1 MIQFKTRTPRWIIVL
16 IDLGISIV
24 SLALAY
30 FIRFDL
36 NTNLQA
42 MRNEWIQNS
51 GSFVF
56 YILTKFFVFYFF
68 GIHKG
73 LVRYTSTQDLQRIL
87 KATLTC
93 TLLFVVVGM
102 FRAYVFHTTY
112 LFPSSILVMEF
123 IISLSFVLGSRF
135 LIKLLY
141 LESIKTHQEQE
152 NVLIFGAGTMG
163 LIAKKTIENDTRNH
177 QKVVGFLEDNPK
189 LIGNRIDGVAVYSN
203 AKIIETLS
211 ARKVNRVII
220 AIRNP
225 HKESLQQLIDTCLTY
240 QVKVQRV
247 QDPITWVNGELT
259 PQKITKIPIE
269 DLLGRDSIRLNQDSL
284 QVSFEN
290 TTVFISGA
298 AGSIGAGLV
307 QEILQ
312 YNPRTLV
319 LFDQAESP
327 MYELQQALKLLDFST
342 DVRFVIGDICDL
354 NHVSNTFAK
363 YKPQIVF
370 HAAAYK
376 HVPLMEANP
385 KEAIQTNVIGTMNLV
400 NASLNAEVKKFIL
413 ISTDKAVNPTNIMGA
428 SKRLAEM
435 YAQWK
440 NTLGKTH
447 FITTRF
453 GNVLGSNGS
462 VIPLFQKQ
470 IEQGGPIT
478 LTDERI
484 TRYFMTI
491 PEACQLVLDAS
502 YMGKGGEIF
511 VFDMGAS
518 VKILDLAKKMIL
530 LNGLELNKDIEIKI
544 TGLRPGEKLYE
555 ELLADTEQTQAT
567 HHPKILIANTR
578 LIEPSFEMDIA
589 ELLRCLQHE
598 DATDFVRV
606 MKKIVPEF
614 ISQNSE
620 FEKLDL

>member
-51 GSFVF
+51 GSFIF
-56 YILTKFFVFYFF
+56 YILTKFIVFYAF

-87 KATLTC
+87 KATLSC
-93 TLLFVVVGM
+93 TLLFVIVGVI
-102 FRAYVFHTTY
+102 RAQSFHTTY

-141 LESIKTHQEQE
+141 LESIKTDQEKE

-177 QKVVGFLEDNPK
+177 QKVVGFLDDNPK
-189 LIGNRIDGVAVYSN
+189 LIGNRIDGVMVFN
-203 AKIIETLS
+203 ALKMTETLS
-211 ARKVNRVII
+211 SRKVNRVII

-225 HKESLQQLIDTCLTY
+225 NKESLQKLIDNCLHY

-284 QVSFEN
+284 KASFEN

-298 AGSIGAGLV
+298 AGSIGSGLV
-307 QEILQ
+307 LEILQ

-319 LFDQAESP
+319 LFDQAETP
-327 MYELQQALKLLDFST
+327 MYELQQNLKSLKFST
-342 DVRFVIGDICDL
+342 DVRFVMGDICDL
-354 NHVSNTFAK
+354 NHVTKTFST
-363 YKPQIVF
+363 YNPQIVF

-376 HVPLMEANP
+376 HVPLMEENP
-385 KEAIQTNVIGTMNLV
+385 KEAVQTNVVGTMNLV
-400 NASLNAEVKKFIL
+400 KASLQIGVQKFIL

-435 YAQWK
+435 YAQRK

-502 YMGKGGEIF
+502 SMGKG
-511 VFDMGAS
+511 
-518 VKILDLAKKMIL
+518 
-530 LNGLELNKDIEIKI
+530 
-544 TGLRPGEKLYE
+544 EKSLCSTWVS
-555 ELLADTEQTQAT
+555 L
-567 HHPKILIANTR
+567 
-578 LIEPSFEMDIA
+578 
-589 ELLRCLQHE
+589 
-598 DATDFVRV
+598 
-606 MKKIVPEF
+606 
-614 ISQNSE
+614 
-620 FEKLDL
+620 